1 MASSEQSQ
9 QWTILSLQN
18 WCVEYLKEKEI
29 DSPKLTTDLLLCHVL
44 KCKRIDLYSQF
55 EKMLSKEEL
64 AHFKELFKRKLE
76 HEPIQYITNEAHFMG
91 LRFYVDKRVL
101 IPRPETEI
109 LVSEALTILKSKSN
123 EEIRILDIGT
133 GSGNIPISIA
143 HFQKNVFVDS
153 IDISDDALS
162 VAQQNV
168 DRHEVTDRV
177 HLKKCSVMN
186 YQNKLGSHQYD
197 MLVSNPPYISN
208 SEFEMLSKDVKDF
221 EPHLALNDEGDG
233 LTFYKAITNLSHQ
246 LLKPNGWLLFEVAY
260 NQSEEVKSILH
271 EAKFHNIEAVLDLE
285 RIPRVI
291 KAQKVSL

>member
-1 MASSEQSQ
+1 MSVTNPQ

-18 WCVEYLKEKEI
+18 WSVEYLKEKEI

-91 LRFYVDKRVL
+91 LQFYVDKKVL

-109 LVSEALTILKSKSN
+109 LVSEALTLLKSREN
-123 EEIRILDIGT
+123 EEIRVLDIGT
-133 GSGNIPISIA
+133 GSGNIPISIV
-143 HFQKNVFVDS
+143 HFQKKVHADS
-153 IDISDDALS
+153 IDVSDEALS
-162 VAQQNV
+162 VARKNV
-168 DRHEVTDRV
+168 DMHEVSDRV
-177 HLKKCSVMN
+177 QLRKCDVFKYENELDS
-186 YQNKLGSHQYD
+186 QQYD

-208 SEFEMLSKDVKDF
+208 SEFELLSKEVTDF
-221 EPHLALNDEGDG
+221 EPHLALKDGSDG
-233 LTFYKAITNLSHQ
+233 LTFYKAITSLSHQ

-260 NQSEEVKSILH
+260 NQSEDVKSILH
-271 EAKFHNIEAVLDLE
+271 EAKFQNIEAVLDLE
-285 RIPRVI
+285 RIPRVV
-291 KAQKVSL
+291 KGQKVNS